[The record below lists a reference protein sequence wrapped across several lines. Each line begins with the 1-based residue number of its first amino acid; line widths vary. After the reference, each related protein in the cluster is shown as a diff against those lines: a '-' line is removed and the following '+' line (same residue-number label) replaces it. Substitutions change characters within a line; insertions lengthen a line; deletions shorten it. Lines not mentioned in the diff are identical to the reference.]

1 MSFGFLHN
9 KWFKFSLWGGLYLLW
24 VIWLGNYWWLLGLAV
39 IFDLYITKKVKWA
52 FWRKRP
58 EKGGK
63 SNGWLE
69 WLDALIFALVAATF
83 IRMFFI
89 EAYTIPTG
97 SMEKT
102 LLVGD
107 YLFVSKVAYGPRV
120 PETPVSFPL
129 VHNVMPITGGESYS
143 EIIKNDYRRL
153 KGFSNVK
160 RDDIVVFG
168 FPHGDTV
175 LKALPQDDYYQLVRM
190 NDNNR
195 EYTQKMYGPVIVR
208 PNDKKD
214 NYVKRCVAVAG
225 DTLSVVNG
233 NVVVNGVPQPEFEG
247 LQSTYTVYTNG
258 SAINPKILKEIGLTP
273 QEVYFDPSLPGYPD
287 MTLTKSE
294 LAKVKDLA
302 VVAEIRE
309 NIDVYPPD
317 YPDSP
322 ILLFP
327 FTENFEWTRDNYGP
341 IWVPAK
347 GATVGLTLENLPLY
361 QRIISAY
368 EKNSLEVKDGEIYIN
383 GEKSDS
389 YTFKQDYYFMMGDNR
404 HHSLDS
410 RYWGFV
416 PEDHIVGKPAM
427 LWFSTDKYESFPSNI
442 RWSRLFKFV

>member
-258 SAINPKILKEIGLTP
+258 SAINPKILREIGLTP